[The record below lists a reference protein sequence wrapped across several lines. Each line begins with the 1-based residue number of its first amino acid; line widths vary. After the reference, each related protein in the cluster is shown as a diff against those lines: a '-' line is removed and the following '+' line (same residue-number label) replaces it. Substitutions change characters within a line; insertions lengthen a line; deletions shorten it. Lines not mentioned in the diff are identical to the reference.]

1 MRWPV
6 RGRIVNLRDT
16 SAQSAQE
23 RVLGLVSYHLDSRA
37 RYTGAFRPGDDRGEL
52 DGDGGVDGS
61 AESLRAAEWA
71 AAALEGWRGKYPD
84 VSVRHDIIRGHPA
97 RVGT

>member
-1 MRWPV
+1 MTTKPV
-6 RGRIVNLRDT
+6 GV
-16 SAQSAQE
+16 
-23 RVLGLVSYHLDSRA
+23 
-37 RYTGAFRPGDDRGEL
+37 
-52 DGDGGVDGS
+52 GVDGS

>member
-1 MRWPV
+1 MTTKPV
-6 RGRIVNLRDT
+6 GV
-16 SAQSAQE
+16 
-23 RVLGLVSYHLDSRA
+23 
-37 RYTGAFRPGDDRGEL
+37 
-52 DGDGGVDGS
+52 GVDGS
-61 AESLRAAEWA
+61 AESLRAAEW